1 MFKADTAITIRR
13 PGPPEDGECTWTEI
27 PAVALKC
34 DREVRKTAGLPAAEH
49 ATVFLIP
56 PPALPRIGD
65 RIVCGGNTYAL
76 KSIRICRD
84 LDGRVVA
91 ARCTAE

>member
-13 PGPPEDGECTWTEI
+13 PGPPENGECTWTEI

-34 DREVRKTAGLPAAEH
+34 DRMVRKSPGLPAAEP

-56 PPALPRIGD
+56 PPVLPQIGD
-65 RIVCGGNTYAL
+65 LIVCGGCTYAL

-84 LDGRVVA
+84 LDGRIIA
-91 ARCTAE
+91 GRCIAE

>member
-13 PGPPEDGECTWTEI
+13 PGPPEDGECTWTEL
-27 PAVALKC
+27 PAVALVC
-34 DREVRKTAGLPAAEH
+34 DREVRKAAGLPAAAS

-56 PPALPRIGD
+56 PPVLPQIGD
-65 RIVCGGNTYAL
+65 LIVCGGRHYTL
-76 KSIRICRD
+76 KNIRICRD
-84 LDGRVVA
+84 LDGRIVA